1 MSASRGQSAHTL
13 LESVTDRLVRE
24 REESMHNRS
33 RLLPLLR
40 EVQEKYRYLPEDEL
54 RRISRAL
61 DMPSSEVYGVATFY
75 KSFSLV
81 PKGKN
86 IVTVCSGTACHV
98 RGSVRLVGELEKWLG
113 VGAGENTPDG
123 VFSFETVDCLG
134 CCALGPV
141 MVVNGQ
147 YYSNMKSSRAIA
159 LLKRMRMEK

>member
-24 REESMHNRS
+24 REENMHNRS

-61 DMPSSEVYGVATFY
+61 DMPLSEVYVVATFY

-81 PKGKN
+81 PKG
-86 IVTVCSGTACHV
+86 
-98 RGSVRLVGELEKWLG
+98 
-113 VGAGENTPDG
+113 
-123 VFSFETVDCLG
+123 
-134 CCALGPV
+134 
-141 MVVNGQ
+141 
-147 YYSNMKSSRAIA
+147 
-159 LLKRMRMEK
+159 

>member
-1 MSASRGQSAHTL
+1 M
-13 LESVTDRLVRE
+13 
-24 REESMHNRS
+24 
-33 RLLPLLR
+33 
-40 EVQEKYRYLPEDEL
+40 
-54 RRISRAL
+54 
-61 DMPSSEVYGVATFY
+61 
-75 KSFSLV
+75 
-81 PKGKN
+81 
-86 IVTVCSGTACHV
+86 